1 MTQQMTAI
9 MKKDLRSITSNKRM
23 FSTLLVVP
31 ITLSVILPTIFILV
45 FHFAPQTGGDFEQ
58 LLKLLPAPLTDGDLS
73 QNVIYLLLIPIMAA
87 TVMSATSFVG
97 EKEKQTLETLL
108 YCPLSL
114 KQIFR
119 AKVLA
124 SFLLSMLVSGISFVA
139 MVVVLETETMLI
151 TGSFV
156 FPDAKWAL
164 ILLLV
169 SPAVSLIAITLIVRG
184 SAKSQSVEDAQQR
197 AVFLLLPVILLLVS
211 QFTGVLFVSAWILLG
226 LGLVCGLLAAW
237 LLQKCMNGF
246 QYETLLK

>member
-1 MTQQMTAI
+1 MINQIITASVMT
-9 MKKDLRSITSNKRM
+9 
-23 FSTLLVVP
+23 
-31 ITLSVILPTIFILV
+31 
-45 FHFAPQTGGDFEQ
+45 
-58 LLKLLPAPLTDGDLS
+58 
-73 QNVIYLLLIPIMAA
+73 
-87 TVMSATSFVG
+87 ATSFVG

-124 SFLLSMLVSGISFVA
+124 SFLLSMLVSGISFAA